1 MKTGLLIAAV
11 LATLVIVAGLFIT
24 HAVESEAAVC
34 LSAAQEICALADM
47 REWARAGEACRA
59 YEAQWK
65 TSLAWLTFVLPES
78 VTDRISEAFAA
89 LGTYIRTEDHTMTL
103 LTAGDLRIAC
113 EEMLEGERLTLQSL
127 L

>member
-11 LATLVIVAGLFIT
+11 LATLVIAAGIFIT
-24 HAVESEAAVC
+24 HAVEAEAAVC
-34 LSAAQEICALADM
+34 LSAAQEIYALADM

-89 LGTYIRTEDHTMTL
+89 LGTYILVEDHTMTL
-103 LTAGDLRIAC
+103 QTSGDLRIAC

>member
-1 MKTGLLIAAV
+1 MKTSLVIAAV
-11 LATLVIVAGLFIT
+11 LSVIVIATGLWIT
-24 HAVESEAAVC
+24 HEVEAEAAVC
-34 LSAAQEICALADM
+34 LSAAQEMFALADM
-47 REWARAGEACRA
+47 GDWARAGEMCRA
-59 YEAQWK
+59 YEEQWK
-65 TSLAWLTFVLPES
+65 TSLAWLTFVLPEN

-113 EEMLEGERLTLQSL
+113 EEMLEGECLTLQSL